1 MISENN
7 LLRIT
12 NCYVCGKPLNSRPR
26 IFNSEI
32 NVIPEGLDR
41 AHKVKSCVYRCNY
54 CKSFLCNPIQEQKNY
69 SESLCYE
76 ASERTLRN
84 SAIFYP
90 YSNNLIPDSL
100 EDKIKDHVLV
110 DFGCGAG
117 FFTKEIKTYVKKVIG
132 VDLDPNG
139 IASLKK
145 NNIEAHIGDLETLEK
160 LKFNSLS
167 MVGVIE
173 HFKNPMDF
181 LKSCEKILP
190 KKNAAFLIY
199 YPNPNSLSSFLAN
212 LSNNPWDMFL
222 EPGHYAFPSKNYL
235 ISQMSRYGF
244 KCETYWTTSNIS
256 RGKNPFG
263 IRRNIFI
270 EKSLRYCIQ
279 RYSFIK
285 AIYVLLFKLIDFFKL
300 GDIHCYFFIR

>member
-41 AHKVKSCVYRCNY
+41 AHKVKSFVYRCNY

-117 FFTKEIKTYVKKVIG
+117 GFLELSNSITAESSGFELDLSVKKFWPNFFLGAISCIG
-132 VDLDPNG
+132 IIVR
-139 IASLKK
+139 S
-145 NNIEAHIGDLETLEK
+145 
-160 LKFNSLS
+160 
-167 MVGVIE
+167 
-173 HFKNPMDF
+173 
-181 LKSCEKILP
+181 
-190 KKNAAFLIY
+190 LIY
-199 YPNPNSLSSFLAN
+199 F
-212 LSNNPWDMFL
+212 W
-222 EPGHYAFPSKNYL
+222 
-235 ISQMSRYGF
+235 
-244 KCETYWTTSNIS
+244 
-256 RGKNPFG
+256 
-263 IRRNIFI
+263 
-270 EKSLRYCIQ
+270 
-279 RYSFIK
+279 
-285 AIYVLLFKLIDFFKL
+285 
-300 GDIHCYFFIR
+300 